1 MYGRLNGRIIGWP
14 FFTKKSSDGYYNYSG
29 IFKNNFDFFKTIK
42 YKQSRHRRTALILSL
57 LLIDLKIH
65 GIHLSHHTLL
75 SWQST
80 LAPATVDL
88 PCHSSKTMERGV
100 EYSREKDG

>member
-29 IFKNNFDFFKTIK
+29 IFKNNFFKTIK

-65 GIHLSHHTLL
+65 RIHLSHHTLL

-80 LAPATVDL
+80 LAPPTVDL
-88 PCHSSKTMERGV
+88 PFHSSKTVERV
-100 EYSREKDG
+100 EYSRAEDG